1 MLRKLPLFVRHTF
14 YHDLKAAMLFGVFG
28 GAFLPFIAIVGRKIG
43 ATEFQIALL
52 ISAPYIAN
60 AISIFWTEDIFG
72 RGRVWYVVWPNVI
85 GRAVLF
91 AMFYVKNPFY
101 YTIIIFLYMLIT
113 AIAFPSYASVMKTN
127 YPDRE
132 RGKLMGYIRIGTASL
147 WIPSSITAG
156 WILEKGTENYH
167 YIFPI
172 AAIFGILS
180 AIEFGN
186 IKVRREGKKKEDL
199 AAFSHI
205 TAPFKNMPFRRFLVI
220 YSIFEFGLMLS
231 LPLYPLIQVDRA
243 HIPNLVAGIFGT
255 IFSGTWLIGFFFW
268 GRFIDKHPLSSL
280 LTLLFLVSATVPLIY
295 LLTYN
300 LWLLSLA
307 QGILGFISAA
317 IELIGYVVITRM
329 ASQKETPRYMA
340 LHILLGGVRG
350 AIAPFLG
357 PVIMNG
363 IGTET
368 AFGISIIFMVSA
380 LILASRDRSVLLS
393 KWKIR
398 FL

>member
-1 MLRKLPLFVRHTF
+1 MLRRLPLFVRHTF
-14 YHDLKAAMLFGVFG
+14 YHDLKAAMLFGIFG

-52 ISAPYIAN
+52 ISAPYVAN
-60 AISIFWTEDIFG
+60 AFSIFWTEDIFG
-72 RGRVWYVVWPNVI
+72 RGRIWYTVWSNVI

-91 AMFYVKNPFY
+91 AMLVISSPVT

-127 YPDRE
+127 YPEKE
-132 RGKLMGYIRIGTASL
+132 RGRLMGYIRIGTACL
-147 WIPSSITAG
+147 WIPASMASG
-156 WILEKGTENYH
+156 WILEQGTENYR
-167 YIFPI
+167 YIFPF

-186 IKVRREGKKKEDL
+186 IKVRREGKKKEGL
-199 AAFSHI
+199 AALSHI
-205 TAPFKNMPFRRFLVI
+205 TAPFKNMPFRGFLVI
-220 YSIFEFGLMLS
+220 YSIFEFGLLLS

-243 HIPNLVAGIFGT
+243 HISNLVAGIFGT

-280 LTLLFLVSATVPLIY
+280 LPLLFLVSATIPLIY

-300 LWLLSLA
+300 LWFLSIA
-307 QGILGFISAA
+307 QGILGFISSA

-329 ASQKETPRYMA
+329 ASPRETPRYMA
-340 LHILLGGVRG
+340 LHILLGGIRG

-357 PVIMNG
+357 PMIMNG
-363 IGTET
+363 LGPGT
-368 AFGISIIFMVSA
+368 AFGFSAAFMVSA
-380 LILASRDRSVLLS
+380 LILVS
-393 KWKIR
+393 KYPR
-398 FL
+398 A

>member
-14 YHDLKAAMLFGVFG
+14 YHDLKAAMLFGIFG

-60 AISIFWTEDIFG
+60 AISMFWTEDIFG

-91 AMFYVKNPFY
+91 AMFFVKSPSH

-132 RGKLMGYIRIGTASL
+132 RGKLMGYIRIGTAFL
-147 WIPSSITAG
+147 WIPCSITAG

-172 AAIFGILS
+172 AALFGILS

-280 LTLLFLVSATVPLIY
+280 LALLFLVSATVPLIY

-340 LHILLGGVRG
+340 LHIVLGGIRG

-368 AFGISIIFMVSA
+368 AFGISTIFMVSA
-380 LILASRDRSVLLS
+380 LMLANRDRSASLF
-393 KWKIR
+393 K
-398 FL
+398 

>member
-1 MLRKLPLFVRHTF
+1 
-14 YHDLKAAMLFGVFG
+14 MLFGIFG
-28 GAFLPFIAIVGRKIG
+28 GALLPFIAIVGRKIG

-60 AISIFWTEDIFG
+60 VFSMFWTEDIFG
-72 RGRVWYVVWPNVI
+72 TGRVWYVVWPNVI

-91 AMFYVKNPFY
+91 AMLYVSSPFY

-113 AIAFPSYASVMKTN
+113 AVAFPSYASVMKTN

-132 RGKLMGYIRIGTASL
+132 RGRLMGYIRIGTACL
-147 WIPSSITAG
+147 WIPSSIIAG

-167 YIFPI
+167 YLFPI
-172 AAIFGILS
+172 AALFGILS

-186 IKVRREGKKKEDL
+186 IKVRREGKKKEGL

-205 TAPFKNMPFRRFLVI
+205 MAPFRNIPFRTFLII
-220 YSIFEFGLMLS
+220 YSIFEFGLLLS

-255 IFSGTWLIGFFFW
+255 IFSGMWLIGFFFW
-268 GRFIDKHPLSSL
+268 GRFIDRHPLSSL
-280 LTLLFLVSATVPLIY
+280 LALLCLVSSTIPLIY
-295 LLTYN
+295 LLTYK

-307 QGILGFISAA
+307 QGVLGFISAA
-317 IELIGYVVITRM
+317 IELVGYVVITRM
-329 ASQKETPRYMA
+329 ASPKETPRYMA

-350 AIAPFLG
+350 ATAPFLS
-357 PVIMNG
+357 PVIMNRFG
-363 IGTET
+363 AET
-368 AFGISIIFMVSA
+368 AFGLSAAFMISA
-380 LILASRDRSVLLS
+380 LILASTNE
-393 KWKIR
+393 
-398 FL
+398 